1 MSSFS
6 RTLRRTATPALAAV
20 DRRFDELGHLMHAVK
35 NEIIAS
41 LERHDDERE
50 ESAATLRSLDQ
61 RIAALRDELQLATGT
76 HGDERPPSAAEV
88 LQSAI
93 PGPTAEHRIAM
104 TTRCRD
110 ADRIPKVAN
119 GGAVLRHD
127 ESSVQVMHNG
137 LLVEHGGYYGDWMA
151 EIITALDG
159 HHEPQEELVFHTILE
174 RLATTNT
181 PTMIELGCFWA
192 YYSLWFLL
200 QFPTG
205 RAVAVEPDP
214 DHLDVGRRNA
224 ELNGLPVEFAQFAAG
239 GRSNQRLALESEI
252 HPGRVHDV
260 AVRSV
265 TDLMADF
272 GLDSVDILHL
282 DIQGAELEVLE
293 SCAHLVAARRLRFVV
308 VSTHHHVIS
317 DDPVLHRRVLD
328 WLRSHGAH
336 IICEHSIAESFSGDG
351 LVAASFWAEDRDL
364 RIDVSHNRSSTSLF
378 RDTTEDLACLI
389 AAYDQLRS

>member
-1 MSSFS
+1 
-6 RTLRRTATPALAAV
+6 
-20 DRRFDELGHLMHAVK
+20 
-35 NEIIAS
+35 
-41 LERHDDERE
+41 
-50 ESAATLRSLDQ
+50 
-61 RIAALRDELQLATGT
+61 
-76 HGDERPPSAAEV
+76 
-88 LQSAI
+88 
-93 PGPTAEHRIAM
+93 M

-119 GGAVLRHD
+119 GGAVIQHNGSL
-127 ESSVQVMHNG
+127 VQVMHNG

-174 RLATTNT
+174 RLATTSPNR

-192 YYSLWFLL
+192 YYSLWFLVRH
-200 QFPTG
+200 PSG

-224 ELNGLPVEFAQFAAG
+224 DLNGLPVEFAQFAAG
-239 GRSNQRLALESEI
+239 GSSDSRLVLDSEI

-260 AVRSV
+260 ATRSV
-265 TDLMADF
+265 ADLMTDF
-272 GLDSVDILHL
+272 SLDQVDVLHL

-293 SCAHLVAARRLRFVV
+293 SCAHLAAARRLRFVI

-317 DDPVLHRRVLD
+317 DDPLLHQRVLE

-336 IICEHSIAESFSGDG
+336 VICEHSIAESFSGDG
-351 LVAASFWAEDRDL
+351 LVAASFWSEDQDL
-364 RIDVSHNRSSTSLF
+364 CVEVSHNRTSASLF
-378 RDTTEDLACLI
+378 RDTNEDLACL
-389 AAYDQLRS
+389 ASAYDQLRS